1 MYAERYLIV
10 MVTPSIYNF
19 QLDSLQLLQRKY
31 APVRIV
37 EARAKAPLM
46 YLKITSFKRLLNYGN
61 TDRALLL
68 PICRLN
74 QSFFSQCSL
83 FSVRYSKLKK
93 KLRLK
98 KYAGS
103 LHKVISYSEKIG
115 HHAFVRFVV
124 ALMVVMSVSVSV
136 SESPS
141 CKFTFYGN
149 AVVRATNCAMVRE
162 FTSCSFI
169 YLRRGSH

>member
-10 MVTPSIYNF
+10 MVTPIIYNF
-19 QLDSLQLLQRKY
+19 QLDSLQVLQRKY

-46 YLKITSFKRLLNYGN
+46 CLKITSLKRPINYGN

-74 QSFFSQCSL
+74 QSFFSQFSL

-103 LHKVISYSEKIG
+103 LHKVISCSEKIG
-115 HHAFVRFVV
+115 RNAFVRFVV
-124 ALMVVMSVSVSV
+124 GLMVVMSVSVSV

-149 AVVRATNCAMVRE
+149 AVVTATNCAMVRE